1 MLTQLDLRN
10 IIRIEENRKEV
21 NKMNARIEAVRKHEG
36 LTQEQFADRINLSRN
51 YLWMLENGSRTPSDR
66 TISDICREFGVRE
79 AWLRTGE
86 GEMFVQDTQS
96 EQVAAF
102 LADLTKDDS
111 DTFKK
116 RFVEMLAGLSPAD
129 WELLERMAEK
139 LTQKKRGKPVKASLA
154 WWLVAYPIRWLAYTH
169 TSRSW
174 RKSAFSSSFR
184 MALMVS
190 CRVMLQSSD
199 WVYVQEHYT
208 TIRR

>member
-1 MLTQLDLRN
+1 MSNINERIAAVIQHSGLSKTAFSRRVGLSQPFVSQL
-10 IIRIEENRKEV
+10 
-21 NKMNARIEAVRKHEG
+21 ASGTA
-36 LTQEQFADRINLSRN
+36 A
-51 YLWMLENGSRTPSDR
+51 PSDR
-66 TISDICREFGVRE
+66 TIVDICREFGVRE

-139 LTQKKRGKPVKASLA
+139 LTQKKEESP
-154 WWLVAYPIRWLAYTH
+154 
-169 TSRSW
+169 
-174 RKSAFSSSFR
+174 
-184 MALMVS
+184 
-190 CRVMLQSSD
+190 
-199 WVYVQEHYT
+199 
-208 TIRR
+208 

>member
-1 MLTQLDLRN
+1 MN
-10 IIRIEENRKEV
+10 ERIKKILEEL
-21 NKMNARIEAVRKHEG
+21 G
-36 LTQEQFADRINLSRN
+36 LKKVEFAERLHISRP
-51 YLWMLENGSRTPSDR
+51 YASELCSGAKAPSDR

-79 AWLRTGE
+79 AWLRNGE

-139 LTQKKRGKPVKASLA
+139 LTQKKEESP
-154 WWLVAYPIRWLAYTH
+154 
-169 TSRSW
+169 
-174 RKSAFSSSFR
+174 
-184 MALMVS
+184 
-190 CRVMLQSSD
+190 
-199 WVYVQEHYT
+199 
-208 TIRR
+208 

>member
-1 MLTQLDLRN
+1 MNERIKK
-10 IIRIEENRKEV
+10 IIEKLGLKKVDFANRLH
-21 NKMNARIEAVRKHEG
+21 IS
-36 LTQEQFADRINLSRN
+36 QPFASELCS
-51 YLWMLENGSRTPSDR
+51 GAKAPSDR

-116 RFVEMLAGLSPAD
+116 RFVEMLAGLSPVD

-139 LTQKKRGKPVKASLA
+139 LTQKKEESP
-154 WWLVAYPIRWLAYTH
+154 
-169 TSRSW
+169 
-174 RKSAFSSSFR
+174 
-184 MALMVS
+184 
-190 CRVMLQSSD
+190 
-199 WVYVQEHYT
+199 
-208 TIRR
+208 

>member
-1 MLTQLDLRN
+1 MN
-10 IIRIEENRKEV
+10 ERIKKILEEL
-21 NKMNARIEAVRKHEG
+21 G
-36 LTQEQFADRINLSRN
+36 LKKVEFAERLHISRP
-51 YLWMLENGSRTPSDR
+51 YASELCSGAKAPSDR

-79 AWLRTGE
+79 AWPRTGE

-139 LTQKKRGKPVKASLA
+139 LTQKKEESP
-154 WWLVAYPIRWLAYTH
+154 
-169 TSRSW
+169 
-174 RKSAFSSSFR
+174 
-184 MALMVS
+184 
-190 CRVMLQSSD
+190 
-199 WVYVQEHYT
+199 
-208 TIRR
+208 

>member
-1 MLTQLDLRN
+1 MNER
-10 IIRIEENRKEV
+10 IKKIIEELGLKKVDFANRLH
-21 NKMNARIEAVRKHEG
+21 IS
-36 LTQEQFADRINLSRN
+36 QPFASELCS
-51 YLWMLENGSRTPSDR
+51 GAKAPSDR

-116 RFVEMLAGLSPAD
+116 RFVEMLAGLNPAD

-139 LTQKKRGKPVKASLA
+139 LTQKKEESP
-154 WWLVAYPIRWLAYTH
+154 
-169 TSRSW
+169 
-174 RKSAFSSSFR
+174 
-184 MALMVS
+184 
-190 CRVMLQSSD
+190 
-199 WVYVQEHYT
+199 
-208 TIRR
+208 

>member
-1 MLTQLDLRN
+1 MN
-10 IIRIEENRKEV
+10 ERIKKILEEL
-21 NKMNARIEAVRKHEG
+21 G
-36 LTQEQFADRINLSRN
+36 LKKVEFAERLHISRP
-51 YLWMLENGSRTPSDR
+51 YASELCSGAKAPSDR

-139 LTQKKRGKPVKASLA
+139 LTQTKEESP
-154 WWLVAYPIRWLAYTH
+154 
-169 TSRSW
+169 
-174 RKSAFSSSFR
+174 
-184 MALMVS
+184 
-190 CRVMLQSSD
+190 
-199 WVYVQEHYT
+199 
-208 TIRR
+208 

>member
-1 MLTQLDLRN
+1 MAPEPPAT
-10 IIRIEENRKEV
+10 
-21 NKMNARIEAVRKHEG
+21 ARSA
-36 LTQEQFADRINLSRN
+36 TSA
-51 YLWMLENGSRTPSDR
+51 GSSA
-66 TISDICREFGVRE
+66 SE

-139 LTQKKRGKPVKASLA
+139 LTQKKEESP
-154 WWLVAYPIRWLAYTH
+154 
-169 TSRSW
+169 
-174 RKSAFSSSFR
+174 
-184 MALMVS
+184 
-190 CRVMLQSSD
+190 
-199 WVYVQEHYT
+199 
-208 TIRR
+208 

>member
-1 MLTQLDLRN
+1 MNER
-10 IIRIEENRKEV
+10 IKKIIEELGLKKVDFANRLH
-21 NKMNARIEAVRKHEG
+21 IS
-36 LTQEQFADRINLSRN
+36 QPFASELCS
-51 YLWMLENGSRTPSDR
+51 GAKAPSDR

-129 WELLERMAEK
+129 WELLARMAEK
-139 LTQKKRGKPVKASLA
+139 LTQKKEESP
-154 WWLVAYPIRWLAYTH
+154 
-169 TSRSW
+169 
-174 RKSAFSSSFR
+174 
-184 MALMVS
+184 
-190 CRVMLQSSD
+190 
-199 WVYVQEHYT
+199 
-208 TIRR
+208 

>member
-1 MLTQLDLRN
+1 MN
-10 IIRIEENRKEV
+10 ERIKKILEEL
-21 NKMNARIEAVRKHEG
+21 G
-36 LTQEQFADRINLSRN
+36 LKKVEFAEHLHISRP
-51 YLWMLENGSRTPSDR
+51 YASELCSGAKAPSDR

-139 LTQKKRGKPVKASLA
+139 LTQKKEESP
-154 WWLVAYPIRWLAYTH
+154 
-169 TSRSW
+169 
-174 RKSAFSSSFR
+174 
-184 MALMVS
+184 
-190 CRVMLQSSD
+190 
-199 WVYVQEHYT
+199 
-208 TIRR
+208 

>member
-1 MLTQLDLRN
+1 MNERIKK
-10 IIRIEENRKEV
+10 IIEKLGLKKVDFANRLH
-21 NKMNARIEAVRKHEG
+21 IS
-36 LTQEQFADRINLSRN
+36 QPFASELCS
-51 YLWMLENGSRTPSDR
+51 GAKAPSDR
-66 TISDICREFGVRE
+66 TISDICREFGIRE

-139 LTQKKRGKPVKASLA
+139 LTQKKEESP
-154 WWLVAYPIRWLAYTH
+154 
-169 TSRSW
+169 
-174 RKSAFSSSFR
+174 
-184 MALMVS
+184 
-190 CRVMLQSSD
+190 
-199 WVYVQEHYT
+199 
-208 TIRR
+208 

>member
-1 MLTQLDLRN
+1 MNER
-10 IIRIEENRKEV
+10 IKKIIEELGLKKVDFANRLH
-21 NKMNARIEAVRKHEG
+21 IS
-36 LTQEQFADRINLSRN
+36 QPFASELCS
-51 YLWMLENGSRTPSDR
+51 GAKSPSDR

-139 LTQKKRGKPVKASLA
+139 LTQKKEESP
-154 WWLVAYPIRWLAYTH
+154 
-169 TSRSW
+169 
-174 RKSAFSSSFR
+174 
-184 MALMVS
+184 
-190 CRVMLQSSD
+190 
-199 WVYVQEHYT
+199 
-208 TIRR
+208 